1 MANVT
6 FTNCTVHI
14 NQQVNEGGIGHYY
27 DNGAN
32 RSASQLPTE
41 LATSKAMELWQKA
54 QEAGWIDAN
63 YQPIVSKTK
72 ASLIADYIGKKLN
85 LSERWKPF
93 AELWQIDSLRKDY
106 DKAMSSPSSTIF
118 IEQITTILGD

>member
-6 FTNCTVHI
+6 FTNCNVHI

-41 LATSKAMELWQKA
+41 LATPKAMELWQKA

-93 AELWQIDSLRKDY
+93 SELWQIDSLRKDY
-106 DKAMSSPSSTIF
+106 DKAMSSPTSTIF